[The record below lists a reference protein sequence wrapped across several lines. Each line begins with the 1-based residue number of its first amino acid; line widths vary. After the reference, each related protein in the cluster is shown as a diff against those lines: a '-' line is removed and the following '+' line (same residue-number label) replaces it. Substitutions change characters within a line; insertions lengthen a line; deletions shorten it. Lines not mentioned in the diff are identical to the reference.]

1 MTVVIKD
8 QIWLDDMN
16 KEKKKQKKKQKK
28 KKESEIGMYVYVFPV
43 RIDQSIKSVRI
54 IQQATGFGIDSLFY
68 LFHSQAQ
75 LYICMQMGWENR
87 SMQIRLGTLKQT
99 MKINMKVREKK
110 KEKKL
115 ALENWRKISTILSKL
130 SSTNKKNRIHTIIQE
145 RKKREKK
152 KDQAC
157 LYYII
162 YIYIQAG

>member
-1 MTVVIKD
+1 
-8 QIWLDDMN
+8 
-16 KEKKKQKKKQKK
+16 
-28 KKESEIGMYVYVFPV
+28 
-43 RIDQSIKSVRI
+43 
-54 IQQATGFGIDSLFY
+54 
-68 LFHSQAQ
+68 
-75 LYICMQMGWENR
+75 
-87 SMQIRLGTLKQT
+87 MQIRLGTLKQT

-162 YIYIQAG
+162 YIYIQAGWLFICKYNTRGDATEMSRVIWINESSFFVFFFSFLFLFPFLFFFYFLSSCHIYYSV